1 MLLDFGQ
8 CKALTADRQAAL
20 ARLVIAMDRGW
31 PLGVVQAMQAGS
43 CNKMFVPCSHKA
55 LPNIGTVVCCADLCR
70 GHGVEFW
77 ELVRC
82 GRYRPCCE
90 SSLSPAQQPR

>member
-31 PLGVVQAMQAGS
+31 PTGVAQAMQAGS
-43 CNKMFVPCSHKA
+43 CNKTFVPCSRKV
-55 LPNIGTVVCCADLCR
+55 LCIDGTVVCAALTSAVVR
-70 GHGVEFW
+70 
-77 ELVRC
+77 ELNLRD
-82 GRYRPCCE
+82 
-90 SSLSPAQQPR
+90 